1 VLKLRCGI
9 LLSTS
14 AFKFNMR
21 RFNWARNKAALDA
34 FLRSVD
40 TVNPDGL
47 SSAGVAVPRHVLRGK
62 VETPLYTVYRAA
74 FPHHLKQPWGG

>member
-1 VLKLRCGI
+1 
-9 LLSTS
+9 
-14 AFKFNMR
+14 MR